1 MTHFVRPS
9 LGLIGRVV
17 AILLFA
23 TLVEFGMSTVLYERA
38 SQFSVRD
45 DEGRRLAEHLVIA
58 RRLVAARPP
67 AERAAMARAVST
79 AHYAMAWGTDAPPAS
94 DSALGEMRAKVL
106 AWEPVLRS
114 AALRMQLEPAG
125 TGSFVTGGAA
135 LPDGSWLH
143 FRTAEAIDSLD
154 QSRSR
159 ILIAL
164 GIAAAVMALGGG
176 LIGRTLRPMRLLAS
190 AADRFGAA
198 KAEPLAEEGPA
209 EVRRVI
215 TAFNRM
221 QARIQQLIAD
231 RTQALAAVGHDI
243 RTPLAR
249 LRLRAESIGSQGVR
263 EEILED
269 VAEMDAMV
277 GSLLAFLGGEDD
289 PEKPM
294 LADLAVLCA
303 TIADDAID
311 HGREVDYAGPD
322 HFEHVF
328 RQLSMKRAISNLV
341 ENGLH
346 HGTRVTINLAQDLG
360 ELVLAVEDDGP
371 GIPPEQLRSVLEP
384 FVRLDTARRRDTQGL
399 GLGLAIVVRAV
410 ELEKGKLSLA
420 NRAAGG
426 LRAEIRLRAES
437 TGTAAVR

>member
-1 MTHFVRPS
+1 MTFTRPS

-58 RRLVAARPP
+58 RRLMADHPRSGR
-67 AERAAMARAVST
+67 EAMARSVST
-79 AHYAMAWGTDAPPAS
+79 AHYAMAWHTEAPPPS
-94 DSALGEMRAKVL
+94 DPALSEMRAKVL
-106 AWEPVLRS
+106 AWEPVLQS
-114 AALRMQLEPAG
+114 SPLRMRLEPAV
-125 TGSFVTGGAA
+125 TGSYVSGAA
-135 LPDGSWLH
+135 GLPDGSWLY

-154 QSRSR
+154 QSRNR

-164 GIAAAVMALGGG
+164 GIAGVVMALGGG

-190 AADRFGAA
+190 AADRFGTAEAA
-198 KAEPLAEEGPA
+198 PLAEEGPT

-221 QARIQQLIAD
+221 QARIQQLITD

-249 LRLRAESIGSQGVR
+249 LRLRAESIPTEPVR
-263 EEILED
+263 DEILED

-289 PEKPM
+289 PEKPV
-294 LADLAVLCA
+294 LADLGVLCA
-303 TIADDAID
+303 TLADDAAD
-311 HGREVDYAGPD
+311 HGRAVTYVGPD
-322 HFEHVF
+322 HLEHVF
-328 RQLSMKRAISNLV
+328 RQLGVKRALSNLV

-346 HGTRVTINLAQDLG
+346 HGEHVTIALSLEPDA
-360 ELVLAVEDDGP
+360 VIVRVEDDGP
-371 GIPPEQLRSVLEP
+371 GIPEEQLRSVLEP
-384 FVRLDTARRRDTQGL
+384 FVRLDTARRRDTLGL
-399 GLGLAIVVRAV
+399 GLGLAIVCRAV
-410 ELEKGKLSLA
+410 ELEKGNLTLS
-420 NRAAGG
+420 NRLEEG
-426 LRAEIRLRAES
+426 LRAEIQLPRTR
-437 TGTAAVR
+437 

>member
-1 MTHFVRPS
+1 MTFTRPS

-23 TLVEFGMSTVLYERA
+23 TRVEFGMSTVLYERA

-58 RRLVAARPP
+58 RRLMADHPRAAR
-67 AERAAMARAVST
+67 EAMARSVST
-79 AHYAMAWGTDAPPAS
+79 AHYAMAWHTEAPPPS
-94 DSALGEMRAKVL
+94 DPALSEMRAKVL
-106 AWEPVLRS
+106 AWEPVLQS
-114 AALRMQLEPAG
+114 SPLRMRLEPAV
-125 TGSFVTGGAA
+125 TGSYVSGAA
-135 LPDGSWLH
+135 GLPDGSWLY

-154 QSRSR
+154 QSRNR

-164 GIAAAVMALGGG
+164 GIAGVVMALGGG

-190 AADRFGAA
+190 AADRFGTAEAA
-198 KAEPLAEEGPA
+198 PLAEEGPT

-221 QARIQQLIAD
+221 QARIQQLITD

-249 LRLRAESIGSQGVR
+249 LRLRAESIPTEPVR
-263 EEILED
+263 DEILED

-289 PEKPM
+289 PEKPV

-303 TIADDAID
+303 TLADDAAD
-311 HGREVDYAGPD
+311 HGRAVTYVGPD
-322 HFEHVF
+322 HLEHVF
-328 RQLSMKRAISNLV
+328 RQLGVKRALSNLV

-346 HGTRVTINLAQDLG
+346 HGEQVTIALSLEPDA
-360 ELVLAVEDDGP
+360 LVVRVEDDGP
-371 GIPPEQLRSVLEP
+371 GIPEEQLRSVLQP
-384 FVRLDTARRRDTQGL
+384 FVRLDTARRRDTLGL
-399 GLGLAIVVRAV
+399 GLGLAIVCRAV
-410 ELEKGKLSLA
+410 ELEKGNLTLS
-420 NRAAGG
+420 NRPEGG
-426 LRAEIRLRAES
+426 LRAQIHLPRTR
-437 TGTAAVR
+437 

>member
-1 MTHFVRPS
+1 MAFDRPS

-58 RRLVAARPP
+58 RRLMAEHPR
-67 AERAAMARAVST
+67 AERPAMARSVST
-79 AHYAMAWGTDAPPAS
+79 AHYAMDWHTAAPPPS
-94 DSALGEMRAKVL
+94 DPALSAMRAKVL
-106 AWEPVLRS
+106 AWEPVLQTS
-114 AALRMQLEPAG
+114 ALRLRLEPAV
-125 TGSFVTGGAA
+125 TGSYVSGAA
-135 LPDGSWLH
+135 ELPDGSWLY

-154 QSRSR
+154 QSRNR

-164 GIAAAVMALGGG
+164 AIAAVVMALGGG
-176 LIGRTLRPMRLLAS
+176 LIGRTLRPMRLLAT
-190 AADRFGAA
+190 AADRFGTAPAA
-198 KAEPLAEEGPA
+198 PLAEEGPT

-249 LRLRAESIGSQGVR
+249 LRLRAESIGTATVR
-263 EEILED
+263 DEILDD

-289 PEKPM
+289 PEKPV

-303 TIADDAID
+303 TLADDAAD
-311 HGREVDYAGPD
+311 HGRAVTYVGPD
-322 HFEHVF
+322 HLEHVF
-328 RQLSMKRAISNLV
+328 RQLGVKRALSNLV

-346 HGTRVTINLAQDLG
+346 HGDHVTIALA
-360 ELVLAVEDDGP
+360 LAEREIVIRVEDDGP
-371 GIPPEQLRSVLEP
+371 GIPDHLLGSVLEP
-384 FVRLDTARRRDTQGL
+384 FVRLDSARRRDTQGL
-399 GLGLAIVVRAV
+399 GLGLAIVCRAI
-410 ELEKGKLSLA
+410 ELEKGGLVLS
-420 NRAAGG
+420 NRAEGG
-426 LRAEIRLRAES
+426 LRAEIRLPRA
-437 TGTAAVR
+437 A

>member
-1 MTHFVRPS
+1 MPIPSPS

-58 RRLVAARPP
+58 RRLM
-67 AERAAMARAVST
+67 AEHPREGREAMARSVST
-79 AHYAMAWGTDAPPAS
+79 AHYAMAWHTVAPPPS
-94 DSALGEMRAKVL
+94 DPALSEMRAKVL
-106 AWEPVLRS
+106 AWEPVLQS
-114 AALRMQLEPAG
+114 SPLRMRLEPAT
-125 TGSFVTGGAA
+125 TGSYVSGAA
-135 LPDGSWLH
+135 QLPDGSWLY

-154 QSRSR
+154 QSRNR

-164 GIAAAVMALGGG
+164 GIAGVVMTLGGG
-176 LIGRTLRPMRLLAS
+176 LIGRALRPMRLLAS
-190 AADRFGAA
+190 AADRFGTAEAA
-198 KAEPLAEEGPA
+198 PLAEEGPT

-221 QARIQQLIAD
+221 QARIQQLITD

-249 LRLRAESIGSQGVR
+249 LRLRAESIATEPVR
-263 EEILED
+263 DEILED

-289 PEKPM
+289 PEKPV

-303 TIADDAID
+303 TLADDAAD
-311 HGREVDYAGPD
+311 HGRAVTYVGPD
-322 HFEHVF
+322 HLEHVF
-328 RQLSMKRAISNLV
+328 RQLGVKRAVSNLV

-346 HGTRVTINLAQDLG
+346 HGEHVILG
-360 ELVLAVEDDGP
+360 LRREPDCVIVRVEDDGP
-371 GIPPEQLRSVLEP
+371 GIPEDLLQSVLEP
-384 FVRLDTARRRDTQGL
+384 FVRLDTARRRDTLGL
-399 GLGLAIVVRAV
+399 GLGLAIVCRAV
-410 ELEKGKLSLA
+410 ELEKGKLTLS
-420 NRAAGG
+420 NRPEGG
-426 LRAEIRLRAES
+426 LCAEIRLPRPD
-437 TGTAAVR
+437 

>member
-23 TLVEFGMSTVLYERA
+23 TLVEFAMSTVLYERA

-58 RRLVAARPP
+58 RRLVATRPP
-67 AERAAMARAVST
+67 AERAEMARAVST
-79 AHYAMAWGTDAPPAS
+79 AHYAMAWQADAPPPS
-94 DSALGEMRAKVL
+94 DRSLSEMRSKVL
-106 AWEPVLRS
+106 AWEPVLQS
-114 AALRMQLEPAG
+114 APLRMRLEPAG

-135 LPDGSWLH
+135 LPDGSWIH

-154 QSRSR
+154 ESRSR

-190 AADRFGAA
+190 AADRFGMG
-198 KAEPLAEEGPA
+198 KSEPLAEEGPA

-221 QARIQQLIAD
+221 QARIQQLITD

-249 LRLRAESIGSQGVR
+249 LRLRAESIESAPVR
-263 EEILED
+263 DEILDD

-289 PEKPM
+289 PEKPV

-303 TIADDAID
+303 TLADDAVD
-311 HGREVDYAGPD
+311 HGRAVEYVGPY
-322 HFEHVF
+322 HLEHVF
-328 RQLSMKRAISNLV
+328 RQLGMKRALSNLV
-341 ENGLH
+341 DNGLH
-346 HGTRVTINLAQDLG
+346 HGTEVTIGLTKTSD
-360 ELVLAVEDDGP
+360 AVVVTIEDNGP
-371 GIPPEQLRSVLEP
+371 GIPPEQLQSVLEP
-384 FVRLDTARRRDTQGL
+384 FVRLDTARRRDTLGL

-410 ELEKGKLSLA
+410 ALEKGTLSLV
-420 NRAAGG
+420 NRPEGG
-426 LRAEIRLRAES
+426 LRAEIRLPTVS
-437 TGTAAVR
+437 

>member
-23 TLVEFGMSTVLYERA
+23 TLVEFAMSTVLYERA

-58 RRLVAARPP
+58 RRLVADRPP

-79 AHYAMAWGTDAPPAS
+79 AHYAMAWQADAPPPS
-94 DSALGEMRAKVL
+94 DRSLSEMRSKVL
-106 AWEPVLRS
+106 AWEPVLQS
-114 AALRMQLEPAG
+114 AALRMRLEPAV

-135 LPDGSWLH
+135 LPDGSWIH

-154 QSRSR
+154 ESRSR

-190 AADRFGAA
+190 AADRFGMG

-221 QARIQQLIAD
+221 QARIQQLITD

-249 LRLRAESIGSQGVR
+249 LRLRAESIASAPVR
-263 EEILED
+263 DEILDD

-289 PEKPM
+289 PEKPA

-303 TIADDAID
+303 TLADDAVD
-311 HGREVDYAGPD
+311 HGRAVDYVGP
-322 HFEHVF
+322 HHLEHVF
-328 RQLSMKRAISNLV
+328 RQLGMKRALSNLV

-346 HGTRVTINLAQDLG
+346 HGTEVTIALAKTAD
-360 ELVLAVEDDGP
+360 AVVVTIEDNGP
-371 GIPPEQLRSVLEP
+371 GIPPEQLASVLEP

-410 ELEKGKLSLA
+410 ALEKGTLSLV
-420 NRAAGG
+420 NRAEGG
-426 LRAEIRLRAES
+426 LRAEIRLPA
-437 TGTAAVR
+437 TA

>member
-1 MTHFVRPS
+1 MKHFARPT

-23 TLVEFGMSTVLYERA
+23 TVVEFSMSTVLYERA

-58 RRLVAARPP
+58 RRLVAEHPA
-67 AERAAMARAVST
+67 AERAAMARSVST
-79 AHYAMAWGTDAPPAS
+79 AHYAMAWRTEAPPAN
-94 DSALGEMRAKVL
+94 DPALSEMRAKVL
-106 AWEPVLRS
+106 AWEPVLQS
-114 AALRMQLEPAG
+114 APLRMQLEPAA
-125 TGSFVTGGAA
+125 TGSFVAGAAA
-135 LPDGSWLH
+135 LPDGSWLY

-154 QSRSR
+154 QSGSR

-164 GIAAAVMALGGG
+164 AIAAVVMALGGG

-190 AADRFGAA
+190 AADRFGTAEAA
-198 KAEPLAEEGPA
+198 PLAEEGPA

-215 TAFNRM
+215 VAFNRM
-221 QARIQQLIAD
+221 QARIQQLITD

-249 LRLRAESIGSQGVR
+249 LRLRADSIEREPVR

-269 VAEMDAMV
+269 LAEMDAMV

-289 PEKPM
+289 PEKPV

-303 TIADDAID
+303 TLADDAAD
-311 HGREVDYAGPD
+311 HGRSVDYVGPG
-322 HFEHVF
+322 HLEHVF
-328 RQLSMKRAISNLV
+328 RQLGVKRALSNLV

-346 HGTRVTINLAQDLG
+346 HGDHVTITLRLAADAVV
-360 ELVLAVEDDGP
+360 VLVEDNGP
-371 GIPPEQLRSVLEP
+371 GIPEELLQSVLEP

-399 GLGLAIVVRAV
+399 GLGLAIVCRAI
-410 ELEKGKLSLA
+410 ELEKGRLVLS
-420 NRAAGG
+420 NRSEGG
-426 LRAEIRLRAES
+426 LRAEIRLPR
-437 TGTAAVR
+437 GG

>member
-1 MTHFVRPS
+1 MMPTVRPS
-9 LGLIGRVV
+9 FGLIGRVV

-58 RRLVAARPP
+58 RRLMAEHPV
-67 AERAAMARAVST
+67 AERSAMARSVST
-79 AHYAMAWGTDAPPAS
+79 AHYAMAWRTETPPPS
-94 DSALGEMRAKVL
+94 DPALSEMRAKVL
-106 AWEPVLRS
+106 AWEPVLQS
-114 AALRMQLEPAG
+114 APLRMRLEPALA
-125 TGSFVTGGAA
+125 GSFVAGAAA
-135 LPDGSWLH
+135 LPDGSWLY

-154 QSRSR
+154 QSRNR

-164 GIAAAVMALGGG
+164 GIAGVVMALGGG

-190 AADRFGAA
+190 AADRFGTAQAA
-198 KAEPLAEEGPA
+198 PLAEEGPA

-215 TAFNRM
+215 VAFNRM

-249 LRLRAESIGSQGVR
+249 LRLRAESVR
-263 EEILED
+263 ADAVRDEILDD

-289 PEKPM
+289 PEKPV

-303 TIADDAID
+303 TLADDAAD
-311 HGREVDYAGPD
+311 HGRAVTYIGPD
-322 HFEHVF
+322 HLDHVF
-328 RQLSMKRAISNLV
+328 RQLGLKRALCNLV

-346 HGTRVTINLAQDLG
+346 HGDHVTISLATDSG
-360 ELVLAVEDDGP
+360 TVTACVEDDGP
-371 GIPPEQLRSVLEP
+371 GIPDSQLQSVLEP

-399 GLGLAIVVRAV
+399 GLGLAIVLRAV
-410 ELEKGKLSLA
+410 ELEKGGLLLS
-420 NRAAGG
+420 NRPQGG
-426 LRAEIRLRAES
+426 LRAEIRLPRAL
-437 TGTAAVR
+437 